1 MLFLYKPLKAA
12 DDPIWLWPSGKP
24 KAVKSLILL
33 DEIQAVPHR
42 AHTAFPKSDFVQ
54 NTGFVFLMLVWLLA
68 GFFGLCF
75 PLGIGLL
82 FHCMSLLC
90 RSTTWTD
97 EYVPPEFLTYS
108 HAKDN
113 SLLGHAKWDC
123 VLNQHAAAV
132 WSWPEARGW
141 LPCIHWEWV
150 QLLGKH

>member
-1 MLFLYKPLKAA
+1 MLFLYKLLKAM

-24 KAVKSLILL
+24 KAVKSLTLL
-33 DEIQAVPHR
+33 DQIQALPHQ
-42 AHTAFPKSDFVQ
+42 AHAFPQRVILFKTLVLC
-54 NTGFVFLMLVWLLA
+54 FLMLVWFLV

-75 PLGIGLL
+75 PLGIVFL
-82 FHCMSLLC
+82 FHCMSLLY

-123 VLNQHAAAV
+123 VLNRHAAIV
-132 WSWPEARGW
+132 WGWPEARGW
-141 LPCIHWEWV
+141 LPCINWEWV